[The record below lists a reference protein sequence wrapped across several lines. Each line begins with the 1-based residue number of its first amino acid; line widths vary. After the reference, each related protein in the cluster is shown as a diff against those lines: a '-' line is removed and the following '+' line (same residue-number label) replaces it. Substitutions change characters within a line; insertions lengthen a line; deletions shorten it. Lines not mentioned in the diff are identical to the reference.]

1 MTSLTVNTN
10 FNIIIIDKYGKCTQ
24 KKVKNLDISKLYK
37 HANFKGNKDWNNRH
51 TWYIN
56 EMYISI
62 YSKDSGRSG
71 SENKYELPPPID
83 EKLYFGKMV
92 IVAHSEDEITNE
104 TCIDLSVKD
113 WEKVY
118 ESLMGGFESLGEE
131 EEEEEEEI
139 PDELKTNGGYM
150 KDGFVVSDDEEIE
163 YENSSK
169 EDSLEEKSVDYG
181 DEEEEEEEEYSDVGE
196 EESEE
201 ESEEEESD
209 EDYLTSEGS
218 ELETEESSSDEKEEE
233 EEEDEEEEEEE
244 EDGGD

>member
-1 MTSLTVNTN
+1 MASLTVNTN
-10 FNIIIIDKYGKCTQ
+10 FNIIIVDKYGKCTQ

-131 EEEEEEEI
+131 EEEDEEEI

-181 DEEEEEEEEYSDVGE
+181 DEEEEEEEYSDIGE

-201 ESEEEESD
+201 ESGEESD

-218 ELETEESSSDEKEEE
+218 ELETEESSSDE
-233 EEEDEEEEEEE
+233 EEEE